1 MADNLKRGDNVILA
15 SVTLNVLIPN
25 GRASEQEISDW
36 LRFHLSQSG
45 MLRNDNPLSDQEPE
59 VVASSIRWD
68 VVRAGTLG

>member
-1 MADNLKRGDNVILA
+1 MSDQIKRGDRVILA
-15 SVTLNVLIPN
+15 RVSLSVIIPN
-25 GRASEQEISDW
+25 GAATEQQISDW

>member
-25 GRASEQEISDW
+25 GRASEQEITDW

-59 VVASSIRWD
+59 VVASSLRWD